1 MFIDA
6 LWSPAGK
13 ELTSWLSFVMSNYE
27 VWPFP
32 FGILGKVWCLI
43 ALIPG
48 FYPVFT
54 FIMTLAVNSHLDVT
68 YVAAIDIL
76 LSHSKVFV

>member
-1 MFIDA
+1 
-6 LWSPAGK
+6 
-13 ELTSWLSFVMSNYE
+13 MSNCE

-32 FGILGKVWCLI
+32 FGILGQVWCLI
-43 ALIPG
+43 ASIPG
-48 FYPVFT
+48 FCPYFT
-54 FIMTLAVNSHLDVT
+54 FIMTLAVNSHFDVT